1 MPRKPKITA
10 VPIEIVCPQAGAE
23 EGKTEAEQMDEV
35 INEVNTVVD
44 VEVAREEPA
53 AAKAKAKRAPR
64 KAKVEEQYV
73 EPEVNVEASLDEAIV
88 EVTLPTETT
97 RDVKAEMKVT
107 RNDCG
112 ERMSAK
118 TLRYSHGP
126 NCPAKKTSDKQDAKA
141 DEGVGEYKIPLE
153 VIEHEVQKRMDC
165 KRSERAARREVMVSK
180 LMQSAFP

>member
-44 VEVAREEPA
+44 VEVAQEEPA
-53 AAKAKAKRAPR
+53 VAKAKAKRAPR

-73 EPEVNVEASLDEAIV
+73 EPEVNVEASFDETIV

-97 RDVKAEMKVT
+97 REVKADVKVIC
-107 RNDCG
+107 NDCG
-112 ERMSAK
+112 KHMSAK
-118 TLRYSHGP
+118 TLKYSHGP
-126 NCPAKKTSDKQDAKA
+126 NCPSKKTGDKKDAKA
-141 DEGVGEYKIPLE
+141 DEGVGEYKTPLD
-153 VIEHEVQKRMDC
+153 VIEHEVRKRMDC
-165 KRSERAARREVMVSK
+165 KRSERAARREEMMSK
-180 LMQSAFP
+180 LMQNAF